1 MDLGVAETA
10 GLLDY
15 PNVPGLVGLAVSS
28 GKVSFEALA
37 TVLDLEDLWV
47 VVEIVLI
54 DAHNKRRVNEKAER
68 ELQ

>member
-1 MDLGVAETA
+1 M
-10 GLLDY
+10 
-15 PNVPGLVGLAVSS
+15 
-28 GKVSFEALA
+28 SFEALA
-37 TVLDLEDLWV
+37 TVLDLEDLWD